1 MTYPKSAAKA
11 YARAN
16 MRGVWAA
23 IPYPFDANGE
33 IDEPETRRNVRYYI
47 DQIKIDGI
55 FCGGLVGECWALT
68 MEERLRGQQIVISEV
83 AGRIPVIAHAG
94 AQSIRDTV
102 RIAQHAQELGAPYVV
117 VVNPP
122 LNPHSSAQVKDF
134 FRSVCAEL
142 DIGVSLFN
150 AREAGW
156 SLTPAQIAD
165 LCDIENIV
173 SIKNPQDPEHL
184 AQTRRLVGKEILV
197 FDPSE
202 ARFLDNILQHG
213 DQCYMSSPAPLLL
226 QAPGQLTMREYS
238 QLAWNGDAAGA
249 KRVAAT
255 LDAKREVLRKWIF
268 GPWLDGEL
276 PIPQI
281 KACGEL
287 LGFYRGDRLRLP
299 MRSLSA
305 AQKAEFRADLEKAG
319 WAVLKNAA

>member
-1 MTYPKSAAKA
+1 MLYKKSAAKE

-33 IDEPETRRNVRYYI
+33 IDEAETRRNVRYYV
-47 DQIKIDGI
+47 DQIEIDGI

-122 LNPHSSAQVKDF
+122 LNPHLSAQVKDF
-134 FRSVCAEL
+134 FKSVCAEV

-150 AREAGW
+150 AKEAGW
-156 SLTPAQIAD
+156 SLTPEQIAD
-165 LCDIENIV
+165 IGEIENIV
-173 SIKNPQDPEHL
+173 SIKNPQDVEHL
-184 AQTRRLVGKEILV
+184 NRVRKLAGDRMLV

-202 ARFLDNILQHG
+202 PRFLDNILTHG
-213 DQCYMSSPAPLLL
+213 DQCYMSSPAPFLL
-226 QAPGQLTMREYS
+226 QSPGQLTMREYAR
-238 QLAWNGDAAGA
+238 LAWSGDAAGA

-255 LDAKREVLRKWIF
+255 LDAKRAVLNKWIF
-268 GPWLDGEL
+268 APWLAGEL
-276 PIPQI
+276 PITQI

-287 LGFYRGDRLRLP
+287 LGFFRGDRMRLP
-299 MRSLSA
+299 MRALTA
-305 AQKAEFRADLEKAG
+305 AQKAEFRADIAKAG
-319 WAVLKNAA
+319 WAALKNAA